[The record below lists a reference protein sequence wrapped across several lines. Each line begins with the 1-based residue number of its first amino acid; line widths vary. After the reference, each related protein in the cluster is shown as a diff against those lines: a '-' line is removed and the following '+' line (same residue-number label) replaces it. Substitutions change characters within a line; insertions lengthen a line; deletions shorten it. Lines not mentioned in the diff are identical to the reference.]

1 MRVSL
6 NMRCRLLLWLYCPKT
21 QLPGYMKSTF
31 PIAFTAFFLFL
42 FAAQWLPA
50 QRSIQFLEQ
59 PEWEEVIKE
68 AQRTHKVIFFDAYT
82 TWCGPCKRMEKEVFS
97 RQAEADF
104 FNRNFLNV
112 KYDMERG
119 QGRELRKRFGVKVFP
134 TYLFIDVNGNVLHRI
149 VGAHTAEGVFLNS
162 AKKALTMNGYLA
174 ALEIRYNRGERN
186 PKFMLEYLDALH
198 MAGEQK
204 KEQELAEGFMKL
216 MSADHFMDK
225 DYWQLLDKYLQ
236 DPSSRLFRLLFENR
250 SQIADVWGKEVVTEK
265 VLGILEQNILSLR
278 QNLEA
283 DTSHLPHLIALLRSE
298 KDLPRQKEL
307 LARTLCIRYQR
318 QGDWFRYAATVEAM
332 LEFDFLTENPF
343 PLRELDFHA
352 ANLAYHC
359 KDANLQGI
367 ALDWST
373 RCCRQESRP
382 EELAWFLKTKAH
394 LLALL
399 GNGEAAAQTEAEAL
413 AKASEAE
420 RKGLKRKNWQDPD
433 KPEGEAVGAKFGGGR

>member
-1 MRVSL
+1 
-6 NMRCRLLLWLYCPKT
+6 
-21 QLPGYMKSTF
+21 MKSTF
-31 PIAFTAFFLFL
+31 PIAFTSFFLLL

-50 QRSIQFLEQ
+50 QSAIRFLNQ

-68 AQRTHKVIFFDAYT
+68 ARRTHKVIFFDAYT

-97 RQAEADF
+97 RKAEADY

-134 TYLFIDVNGNVLHRI
+134 TYLFIHPNGQVLHRI
-149 VGAHTAEGVFLNS
+149 VGAHTAGRVFLNS

-186 PKFMLEYLDALH
+186 PRFMLEYLDALH

-216 MSADHFMDK
+216 MGTDHFMDK

-250 SQIADVWGKEVVTEK
+250 SQIAAVWGEEAVTQK
-265 VLGILEQNILSLR
+265 ILGILERNIFSLR
-278 QNLEA
+278 QNPEA
-283 DTSHLPHLIALLRSE
+283 DTSHLPQLITLLRLE
-298 KDLPRQKEL
+298 EDLPRRHEL

-332 LEFDFLTENPF
+332 TAFGFLRENPY

-352 ANLAYHC
+352 ANIAENC
-359 KDANLQGI
+359 KDKNLQRI

-373 RCCRQESRP
+373 HCCQQETRP

-399 GNGEAAAQTEAEAL
+399 GNGEAAAQTEA
-413 AKASEAE
+413 KAIVKSNEAE
-420 RKGLKRKNWQDPD
+420 RKGLKRQNWQDPE
-433 KPEGEAVGAKFGGGR
+433 KPEGEAVGAKFGGGK

>member
-1 MRVSL
+1 MKFSL
-6 NMRCRLLLWLYCPKT
+6 
-21 QLPGYMKSTF
+21 
-31 PIAFTAFFLFL
+31 PIAFACHLFL
-42 FAAQWLPA
+42 SVAAQRMPA
-50 QRSIQFLEQ
+50 QSTIQFLNQ

-68 AQRTHKVIFFDAYT
+68 AQRSHKIIFLDAYT

-97 RQAEADF
+97 RSEEADF

-119 QGRELRKRFGVKVFP
+119 EGRELRKQFGVKVFP
-134 TYLFIDVNGNVLHRI
+134 TYLFIHPDGQVLHRI

-162 AKKALTMNGYLA
+162 SQKALSMNGYLA

-186 PKFMLEYLDALH
+186 PKFMLDYLDALH
-198 MAGEQK
+198 MAGEQQ

-216 MSADHFMDK
+216 MSTDHFMDK

-236 DPSSRLFRLLFENR
+236 EPSSRLFRLLFENR
-250 SQIADVWGKEVVTEK
+250 SQIAGVWGEEVVTQK
-265 VLGILEQNILSLR
+265 ILGILEQNILSLR
-278 QNLEA
+278 QNPAA
-283 DTSHLPHLIALLRSE
+283 DTSHLSHLITLLRNE
-298 KDLPRQKEL
+298 KELPRQQEL

-332 LEFDFLTENPF
+332 AEFGFLRENPY

-352 ANLAYHC
+352 AHLAENC
-359 KDANLQGI
+359 KDASLQRI

-373 RCCRQESRP
+373 RCCQQETRP

-413 AKASEAE
+413 AKSNEAE
-420 RKGLKRKNWQDPD
+420 RKGLKRLNWEDPN
-433 KPEGEAVGAKFGGGR
+433 KPQGEAVGAKFGGGK